1 FAVASLDTGAHL
13 LFRLRRVEKQDVGAL
28 GDECPYSR
36 QRLVKAARHAG
47 VGTRQQQNALIAAGL
62 DRRPAAQDRML
73 ALAHQLRAVAAKRTR
88 PYLVF
93 NQHRR
98 GAATRVSANDSL
110 HGESIAVTGIAI

>member
-1 FAVASLDTGAHL
+1 MKCLPAGEVTASAGLPGAGLDPGAHL

-28 GDECPYSR
+28 GDECPDSH

-73 ALAHQLRAVAAKRTR
+73 ALDHQLRPVAAERTR
-88 PYLVF
+88 PNLIF
-93 NQHRR
+93 DQHRR
-98 GAATRVSANDSL
+98 GAAAPRRA
-110 HGESIAVTGIAI
+110 